1 MIISTRVLGK
11 KHQVSVKPVVLQK
24 EVLDIGSIIKTKNQ
38 LKYDNL

>member
-1 MIISTRVLGK
+1 MIIPTRVLGK

-24 EVLDIGSIIKTKNQ
+24 EVLDIGSIIKRKNQ